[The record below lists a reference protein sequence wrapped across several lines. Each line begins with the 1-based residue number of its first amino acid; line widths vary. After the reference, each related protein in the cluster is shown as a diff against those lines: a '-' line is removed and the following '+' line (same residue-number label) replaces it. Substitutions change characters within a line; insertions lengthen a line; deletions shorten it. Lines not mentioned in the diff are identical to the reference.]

1 MRLHNKVL
9 LLGSYLHLLTST
21 EAFLSRQ
28 NSRSVSLNGSS
39 TTARFVLQEK
49 LSSEEIHARL
59 QDQLGK
65 LREKDRASKAIAPKV
80 GWFFCVDRCLL

>member
-1 MRLHNKVL
+1 MRLHTKVL
-9 LLGSYLHLLTST
+9 LLGSCLHQLASTT

-59 QDQLGK
+59 QDQLEK

-80 GWFFCVDRCLL
+80 G